1 MIPYYLLL
9 PLAAAVIYSLGSV
22 IVKRAL
28 KEGVSMD
35 QSFHLTNLAV
45 GLLFLPLLL
54 FENNAIDWS
63 KVWRPL
69 LMGSLFFIGN
79 WLTFLAIKRGD
90 VSLVTPIMGT
100 KVIFV
105 AVALVLLRGVSPSP
119 ALWLAALMTPVGILV
134 MSVAE
139 LKKGQHFLFTVGVTL
154 ASAAVFGFC
163 DVLVNWWAVD
173 FGAMTFLAIGS
184 IAVAAL
190 SFVMWLLQGRP
201 SMNLDPKLAKWAF
214 GGAILIG
221 LQAIA
226 IGMAL
231 GFFDDATGVNV
242 VYASR
247 GLWVIILV
255 VVFGAKLG
263 NNEHQERAGAF
274 RWRVIG
280 TVILTAAIVIAVID
294 RASAAAV
301 NLI

>member
-1 MIPYYLLL
+1 
-9 PLAAAVIYSLGSV
+9 
-22 IVKRAL
+22 
-28 KEGVSMD
+28 MD

-63 KVWRPL
+63 KVWQPL

-105 AVALVLLRGVSPSP
+105 AVALVLLRGVSPSM

-139 LKKGQHFLFTVGVTL
+139 FKQGQHFLFTIGVTL
-154 ASAAVFGFC
+154 ASAAVFGLC
-163 DVLVNWWAVD
+163 DVLVNWWAEG

-184 IAVAAL
+184 VAVAAL
-190 SFVMWLLQGRP
+190 SFVMWLFQGRP
-201 SMNLDPKLAKWAF
+201 SMALDPKLTKWAF

-226 IGMAL
+226 IGIAL

-263 NNEHQERAGAF
+263 NNEHQERGGAF

-294 RASAAAV
+294 RANATAV